1 MVSTRQSR
9 LEGHRRKFLA
19 VIDETPESA
28 RAVRYA
34 GMRAKNSNGGLVL
47 LYVISD
53 ADFNQWIGV
62 AEVMRA
68 EAREEADAIM
78 AKIAQDVRENIGHE
92 PELVIREGKATDQ
105 ILQLI
110 EEDRDIAILV
120 LAASSGKEGPGPLV
134 SAVAGRGTPSFPI
147 PVTIVP
153 DSLTDQEI
161 DALA

>member
-1 MVSTRQSR
+1 MVSQRQSR
-9 LEGHRRKFLA
+9 LDGHRRKFLA

-34 GMRAKNSNGGLVL
+34 GRRANNSNGGLVL
-47 LYVISD
+47 IYVISD

-62 AEVMRA
+62 ADVMRA
-68 EAREEADAIM
+68 EAREEADAVM
-78 AKIAQDVRENIGHE
+78 AKVAQDVREKIGHE
-92 PELVIREGKATDQ
+92 PELVIREGKAKEQ

-120 LAASSGKEGPGPLV
+120 LAAASGKDGPGPLI
-134 SAVAGRGTPSFPI
+134 SAVAGRGTTFPI

-153 DSLTDQEI
+153 DMLSDEEI

>member
-1 MVSTRQSR
+1 MVSQRQSR

-19 VIDETPESA
+19 VVDDTPESA

-34 GMRAKNSNGGLVL
+34 GMRAKNSANGGLVL

-78 AKIAQDVRENIGHE
+78 AKVAQDVRENIGHE

-120 LAASSGKEGPGPLV
+120 LAASSGKDGPGPLV
-134 SAVAGRGTPSFPI
+134 SAVAGRGTPFPI

-153 DSLTDQEI
+153 DTLTDEEI
-161 DALA
+161 AALA

>member
-1 MVSTRQSR
+1 MVSQRQSR

-19 VIDETPESA
+19 VIDESPESA

-34 GMRAKNSNGGLVL
+34 GQRARNSNGGLVL

-62 AEVMRA
+62 ADVMRA

-78 AKIAQDVRENIGHE
+78 AKVAQDVRENIGHE
-92 PELVIREGKATDQ
+92 PELVIREGKATEQ
-105 ILQLI
+105 ILALI

-120 LAASSGKEGPGPLV
+120 LATSSGKDGPGPLV
-134 SAVAGRGTPSFPI
+134 TAVAGRGTQFPI

-153 DSLTDQEI
+153 DILTDEEI

>member
-1 MVSTRQSR
+1 MVSKRQSR
-9 LEGHRRKFLA
+9 LEGHRRKFMA
-19 VIDETPESA
+19 VIDNTPESG

-34 GMRAKNSNGGLVL
+34 AMRAKNSGGGVL

-62 AEVMRA
+62 GEIMRA
-68 EAREEADAIM
+68 EAREEADATM
-78 AKIAQDVRENIGHE
+78 ASVAQTVRETIGVE
-92 PELVIREGKATDQ
+92 PELIVREGKATEQ
-105 ILQLI
+105 ILQHI

-120 LAASSGKEGPGPLV
+120 LAASAAKEGPGPLV
-134 SAVAGRGTPSFPI
+134 SSVAGRGTPFPI

-153 DSLTDQEI
+153 EQLTDEEI

>member
-1 MVSTRQSR
+1 MVSKRQSR
-9 LEGHRRKFLA
+9 LEGHRRKFMA
-19 VIDETPESA
+19 VIDNTPESA

-34 GMRAKNSNGGLVL
+34 AMRAKNSSGGVVL

-62 AEVMRA
+62 TEIMRA
-68 EAREEADAIM
+68 EAREEADSVV
-78 AKIAQDVRENIGHE
+78 AKVAQAVRETIGVE
-92 PELVIREGKATDQ
+92 PELIVREGKATEQ
-105 ILQLI
+105 IMQLI

-120 LAASSGKEGPGPLV
+120 LAASAAKEGPGPLV
-134 SAVAGRGTPSFPI
+134 SAVAGRGAPFPI

-153 DSLTDQEI
+153 EMLTDEEI

>member
-1 MVSTRQSR
+1 MVSQRQSR

-34 GMRAKNSNGGLVL
+34 GRRAKNSNGGLVL
-47 LYVISD
+47 IYVISD

-62 AEVMRA
+62 ADVMRA

-78 AKIAQDVRENIGHE
+78 AKVAQDVREKIGHE
-92 PELVIREGKATDQ
+92 PELVIREGKAKEQ

-120 LAASSGKEGPGPLV
+120 LAAASGKDGPGPLI
-134 SAVAGRGTPSFPI
+134 STVAGRGTTFPI

-153 DSLTDQEI
+153 DMLSDEEI

>member
-1 MVSTRQSR
+1 MVSKRQSR
-9 LEGHRRKFLA
+9 LEGHRRKFMA
-19 VIDETPESA
+19 VIDNTPESA

-34 GMRAKNSNGGLVL
+34 AMRAKNSGGGVVL

-62 AEVMRA
+62 GEIMRA
-68 EAREEADAIM
+68 EAREEAEATM
-78 AKIAQDVRENIGHE
+78 AKVAQDVRETIGVE
-92 PELVIREGKATDQ
+92 PELIIREGKATEQ
-105 ILQLI
+105 IMLLI

-120 LAASSGKEGPGPLV
+120 LAASAAKEGPGPLV
-134 SAVAGRGTPSFPI
+134 SSVAGRGAPFPI

-153 DSLTDQEI
+153 EMLTDEEI

>member
-9 LEGHRRKFLA
+9 LEGHRRKFMA
-19 VIDETPESA
+19 VVDDTPESA

-34 GMRAKNSNGGLVL
+34 GKRAKNSGGGLVL
-47 LYVISD
+47 LYVIAD

-62 AEVMRA
+62 TEIMRA
-68 EAREEADAIM
+68 EAREEAEAVM
-78 AKIAQDVRENIGHE
+78 AKVAQDVREKIGTE
-92 PELVIREGKATDQ
+92 PELVVREGMATEQ

-120 LAASSGKEGPGPLV
+120 LAASAGKEGPGPLV
-134 SAVAGRGTPSFPI
+134 SSVTGRGAPFPI

-153 DSLTDQEI
+153 EHLTDEDI